1 MFFESPY
8 LQFRAEGLAQPGGD
22 ILVTGSGAEA
32 VLMPAADYELARLFD
47 GSRSL
52 ASVFEEA
59 RTRPHQAPT
68 LPLLRGFVAE
78 LGVHGLMHS
87 GRLEPLPP
95 LAQTDEERRS
105 LEWGVA
111 GAVRQRADVTPPS
124 TVPGS
129 LVQPGLLGAV
139 TYRGFDRPGEA
150 AHISVPLPAGPLV
163 SFGNLLIWPLRS
175 RATLLLFAILI
186 AMGLSLLYEHRKAW
200 TVFSERYLPGWA
212 VIGAVVMTAWVVNF
226 FSMSARAA
234 AVARFTAE
242 RPRVGLRF
250 LFGWIPYL
258 FADSAG
264 APERARL
271 PDRQRVVGAGLI
283 GTAILMATGILVWLL
298 TGSIIPGI
306 ASIAWSATTASAV
319 SLLLRLNPLAQRD
332 GYFLLANWLGVLD
345 LRRQSVAA
353 LFGLERPWMTQAHR
367 LSRRFLATYGVLLAL
382 FTVVSVSLILWFLGL
397 VLERRFQGTGVVIL
411 LAAWGALMVKQYS
424 RVAVERPSLGE
435 KKKSWRPT
443 RKQLIAAA
451 IAAAVG
457 LIPYPY
463 APSGGFELLPRV
475 RADVRALT
483 PGDVR
488 EVLAAEGQRLAA
500 GQAIVRIDDTAQRA
514 RVAAVEAQLASLEAD
529 LALTRK
535 GAKSEEIEVARQ
547 RVATARATHNVADAA
562 FKRVSKAYRTKS
574 VTAQDYDRARGAA
587 DVAREELTEA
597 QRSLDLVSSP
607 AQQERV
613 QSLEA
618 DLRRV
623 QADLDLAKE
632 ELQATRINAPIAG
645 SLVAP
650 RLMFSRGDY
659 LERGELVATVED
671 TSELLAEIRLP
682 ETSVGGVEEGAEV
695 SAKFWAYP
703 GRSFEGVVRAVAP
716 NAEDGTYG
724 RVVRVQVVMRDPEGI
739 LKPGLT
745 GNAKVSAGWKPVAV
759 VFTRALVRF
768 FMVELWSWIP

>member
-1 MFFESPY
+1 MFASPY
-8 LQFRAEGLAQPGGD
+8 LLFRADGQAQPGGD
-22 ILVTGSGAEA
+22 ILVTGAGAEA
-32 VLMPAADYELARLFD
+32 VLMPQNDFELARLFD
-47 GSRSL
+47 GTRSM
-52 ASVFEEA
+52 AAVIEEA
-59 RTRPHQAPT
+59 SKRLRQALTPAV
-68 LPLLRGFVAE
+68 LRGFVAD
-78 LGVHGLMHS
+78 LGVHGLIQS

-105 LEWGVA
+105 LGWTGERTDLG
-111 GAVRQRADVTPPS
+111 RSDVTPPS

-139 TYRGFDRPGEA
+139 TYRGLDLPGET
-150 AHISVPLPAGPLV
+150 AHINVPLPVGPLV
-163 SFGNLLIWPLRS
+163 AFGNVLIWPLRS
-175 RATLLLFAILI
+175 RATLVLFALVT
-186 AMGLSLLYEHRKAW
+186 AMGLSLLFEHRNAW
-200 TVFSERYLPGWA
+200 KVFSQRYMPGWGVFAA
-212 VIGAVVMTAWVVNF
+212 VMLTAWVVNF

-250 LFGWIPYL
+250 LFGWIPYV
-258 FADSAG
+258 FADSSG

-271 PDRQRVVGAGLI
+271 GDRQRVVGAGLI
-283 GTAILMATGILVWLL
+283 GTAILMVVGIFVWLL
-298 TGSIIPGI
+298 TNTIIPGI
-306 ASIAWSATTASAV
+306 AGIAWSATTASAV

-332 GYFLLANWLGVLD
+332 GYFMLANWLGVLD

-353 LFGLERPWMTQAHR
+353 LFGMERPWMTQAR
-367 LSRRFLATYGVLLAL
+367 KLSRRFLATYGVLLAL
-382 FTVVSVSLILWFLGL
+382 FTVVSLSLILWFLGV

-424 RVAVERPSLGE
+424 RVAVERPTLGE
-435 KKKSWRPT
+435 RKKSWRPS
-443 RKQLIAAA
+443 RKQIVIAA
-451 IAAAVG
+451 IVVAVG
-457 LIPYPY
+457 LLPYPY
-463 APSGGFELLPRV
+463 APSGGFELLPRL

-488 EVLAAEGQRLAA
+488 EVLATEGQKVTA

-514 RVAAVEAQLASLEAD
+514 KVAAVEAQLASVTAD

-547 RVATARATHNVADAA
+547 RVATARATSNVADSA
-562 FKRVSKAYRTKS
+562 FQRISKAYRSKS
-574 VTAQDYDRARGAA
+574 VTAQDFDRARGASE
-587 DVAREELTEA
+587 VAREELTEA
-597 QRSLDLVSSP
+597 KRSLDLVSSP
-607 AQQERV
+607 AQQERL

-623 QADLDLAKE
+623 QAELDLAKE
-632 ELQATRINAPIAG
+632 ELEATRIDAPIEG

-650 RLMFSRGDY
+650 RLMFARGDY
-659 LERGELVATVED
+659 LERGELVATIED

-682 ETSVGGVEEGAEV
+682 ETSVGGIAQGAEA

-703 GRSFEGVVRAVAP
+703 GQTFEGSVRAIAP

-724 RVVRVQVVMRDPEGI
+724 RVVRVQVVVRDPDGI

-759 VFTRALVRF
+759 VFSRALVRF